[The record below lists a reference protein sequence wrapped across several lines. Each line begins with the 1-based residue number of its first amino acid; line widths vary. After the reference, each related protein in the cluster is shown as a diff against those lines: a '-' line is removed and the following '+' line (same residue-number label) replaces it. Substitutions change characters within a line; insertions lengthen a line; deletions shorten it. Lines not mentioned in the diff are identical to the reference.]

1 MQIEVIKEQHNA
13 LLDRKELQIK
23 IKHPA
28 ATPARIEV
36 KNKVAADLK
45 VEPDRVI
52 VDNMKTAFGK
62 KETIAYIKVYE
73 STEVASQIEKEH
85 ILKRNRPST
94 TEPAGEAEE
103 TVTTE
108 PAGEAE
114 ETVTTEPAG
123 SVVTV
128 SSASPAGSVVTVSS
142 ASPAGSVVEGR
153 FLFRICSFSICDE
166 TSVDS
171 YTLIYAIVSFLPKA
185 VFILSTIT
193 RSGSTFKSA
202 ATLFFTSIRAGVAA
216 GCLILICSSFR
227 SSNALCC
234 SLITSICILTPFHA
248 YLGVIFNISCINCLA
263 FSFLSRVIAIITMP
277 LLGCP

>member
-45 VEPDRVI
+45 VELDRVI

-73 STEVASQIEKEH
+73 STEVSSQTEKEH
-85 ILKRNRPST
+85 ILKRNRPT
-94 TEPAGEAEE
+94 TTDPAGSAEE

-123 SVVTV
+123 GAEETVTTE
-128 SSASPAGSVVTVSS
+128 PAGGAEETVTTE
-142 ASPAGSVVEGR
+142 PADGGE
-153 FLFRICSFSICDE
+153 E
-166 TSVDS
+166 
-171 YTLIYAIVSFLPKA
+171 
-185 VFILSTIT
+185 
-193 RSGSTFKSA
+193 
-202 ATLFFTSIRAGVAA
+202 
-216 GCLILICSSFR
+216 
-227 SSNALCC
+227 N
-234 SLITSICILTPFHA
+234 
-248 YLGVIFNISCINCLA
+248 
-263 FSFLSRVIAIITMP
+263 
-277 LLGCP
+277 

>member
-94 TEPAGEAEE
+94 TEPAGEGRDGGS
-103 TVTTE
+103 
-108 PAGEAE
+108 AGGGKDG
-114 ETVTTEPAG
+114 TSWRG
-123 SVVTV
+123 
-128 SSASPAGSVVTVSS
+128 
-142 ASPAGSVVEGR
+142 GR
-153 FLFRICSFSICDE
+153 DGDYG
-166 TSVDS
+166 TSWRGGRDGD
-171 YTLIYAIVSFLPKA
+171 Y
-185 VFILSTIT
+185 
-193 RSGSTFKSA
+193 G
-202 ATLFFTSIRAGVAA
+202 TSWRG
-216 GCLILICSSFR
+216 GR
-227 SSNALCC
+227 DGDYG
-234 SLITSICILTPFHA
+234 TSWRGGRDGDYGTSWRGGRDGDYGTSWRGGRDGDYGTSWRGGRDADCGT
-248 YLGVIFNISCINCLA
+248 S
-263 FSFLSRVIAIITMP
+263 
-277 LLGCP
+277 